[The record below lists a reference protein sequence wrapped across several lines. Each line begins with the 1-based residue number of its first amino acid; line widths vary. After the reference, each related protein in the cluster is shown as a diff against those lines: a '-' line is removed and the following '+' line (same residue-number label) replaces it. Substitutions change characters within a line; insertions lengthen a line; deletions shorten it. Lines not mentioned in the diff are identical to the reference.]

1 MEKTVGINQRISIPI
16 IEMAMKASLDGF
28 FTPEYA
34 VDLAAGEYQGE
45 NRIMKARSIIGKLTL
60 RNPLFDYIKEQRQGY
75 FEAIKYVSD
84 IDSKKIIV

>member
-45 NRIMKARSIIGKLTL
+45 CR
-60 RNPLFDYIKEQRQGY
+60 
-75 FEAIKYVSD
+75 
-84 IDSKKIIV
+84 